1 MRRLRHMLL
10 PVFASLALLSL
21 LTAGVSAYT
30 GNGLPGFGKNADQN
44 LKAGPLGLND
54 AGSKGQVPIAISIP
68 DANVDA
74 EVEKN
79 KIVDG
84 QMLDPSGPWVV
95 SWYQETAKAGDT
107 VDYRNMVLSGH
118 VDYWGVG
125 PSVFQSVGNL
135 SQGSQISIT
144 GENGDVYTYEVEKVE
159 VVPAQPTSEQLQG
172 IVGQSKTPVLTIIT
186 CGGDFDYAK
195 GEYLSRTIVRA
206 NLVSTAAGAGKSGT
220 AASTS
225 DNTGVGT
232 LQAGDQAVT
241 KDSSVNVRS
250 EPSTSGNVVATLDKD
265 QSVLITG
272 PSKDADGH
280 TWWPIKTADGQEGW
294 VVQDYLTK
302 AGAGQ

>member
-1 MRRLRHMLL
+1 MKRVRYMLF
-10 PVFASLALLSL
+10 PVLASLAMLCA

-30 GNGLPGFGKNADQN
+30 GTGLPSWGAKAENN
-44 LKAGPLGLND
+44 LKSGPLGLMGQ
-54 AGSKGQVPIAISIP
+54 GSKGQVPIAISIP

-107 VDYRNMVLSGH
+107 VDYRNIVMSGH

-135 SQGSQISIT
+135 SQGSQINVT
-144 GENGDVYTYEVEKVE
+144 GENGDVFTYEVTKVE
-159 VVPAQPTSEQLQG
+159 IVPAQPTAEQLNQ
-172 IVGQSKTPVLTIIT
+172 IVGRSKTPVLTIIT
-186 CGGDFDYAK
+186 CGGDFDQAK
-195 GEYLSRTIVRA
+195 GEYLSRTIVHA
-206 NLVSTAAGAGKSGT
+206 NLVNTNVGAAQSGT
-220 AASTS
+220 AASAS
-225 DNTGVGT
+225 DNTGVTT
-232 LQAGDQAVT
+232 LKSGDQAVT
-241 KDSSVNVRS
+241 KDDSVNVRS
-250 EPSTSGNVVATLDKD
+250 QPSTSGNVILALNKGQTVM
-265 QSVLITG
+265 IIG
-272 PSKDADGH
+272 PSTDADGH

-302 AGAGQ
+302 AGQ